1 MKKILTLALIL
12 IASITLVACGGTTD
26 DGELSD
32 ADKVEEARAA
42 LLLGGLDQV
51 KANMNLPT
59 AGRNGTTITWESSD
73 PSVISNTGEVTRPE
87 EGEGNVEVTLTA
99 TITLNDESATREF
112 IAVVI
117 QEEPS
122 STFDTIAEL
131 HTASAKNDVVEF
143 QGIVSSVFNGGYFLT
158 DGTDVIGVYGQLAEE
173 VNVGDEIFVKGS
185 YASYYT
191 LFQIS
196 DVTVED
202 IVSTGNPVNLPVTN
216 TTIAGILNEDSSDK
230 LIHGKHYSIIGTVEL
245 RGEFNNVWLFTGD
258 QDVVIYYQSP
268 ADSIAALEA
277 VVGETIAID
286 VVYYTDHPV
295 DGLRVV
301 FQGDASDITLED
313 DFSDEQTTRLAAS
326 FLSFGELETTTDF
339 ELPSEIAD
347 YGASVTWATSDASV
361 VTADGLVTRDE
372 DTDLEATLTA
382 TVTVGSESFDI
393 DFPVVV
399 ISYATESATP
409 VAVADVL
416 AGTVGD
422 EFLVEGVVSAINST
436 YGFFIQDA
444 DGTAIYV
451 ASIFE
456 GVEVGDHVVLRGD
469 LGLWDSYGNYQLKLV
484 DSSLVEDNDG
494 DHDVHIITDQTGT
507 QIVDTFLEDYS
518 NSSKI
523 YTTDLTFSHVDTYG
537 YAFFDAGTAGEMRIT
552 FKYTDYAPFLETA
565 EEGYVLEDV
574 TFVVYDV
581 NYDNLRVVSVEILE
595 EAVAVADV
603 LAGTV
608 GENYYVTGVVSAVNM
623 HYGFFIQDADG
634 TAIYVKGS
642 FAGVEEGDLVEVVG
656 DLAIWDQY
664 GNSQLSLEN
673 VVLKDNFKG
682 NESIHIITDQ
692 TAVQIV
698 DTFQADYSN
707 SGKIFTADLT
717 FSHVD
722 TYGYA
727 FFDMGTAGD
736 MQITFKYTDY
746 APFLEDA
753 TEGDI
758 LENVTFVVYDVNY
771 DNLRVVS
778 VILDE
783 TAHYAHL
790 VDNDTVVTVTGVVT
804 FVQNYDGSFFVEDA
818 DGTTIYVDDFSNSLE
833 AWPTV
838 AVGDEVTVV
847 GDKGFYRVP
856 LVDTVSA
863 ITINSSA
870 NALTDTVHAV
880 ADVATFRDAPN
891 SMDFGQRFTFTD
903 VTVVEVADGE
913 IVFYQNGENHTMLID
928 LDESV
933 DLSSLAI
940 EAGDVITFTATLYRS
955 YDKYDDID
963 ATYYFGVTDA
973 ADVTVAE

>member
-1 MKKILTLALIL
+1 MKKILTLALLL
-12 IASITLVACGGTTD
+12 IASITLVACGETTD
-26 DGELSD
+26 GEMSD
-32 ADKVEEARAA
+32 ADKVEEARAS

-59 AGRNGTTITWESSD
+59 AGRNGTTISWESSD
-73 PSVISNTGEVTRPE
+73 PSVISNTGEVTRPA

-112 IAVVI
+112 VAVVI

-122 STFDTIAEL
+122 NTFDSIATL
-131 HTASAKNDVVEF
+131 HETSAKNDVVEF

-158 DGTDVIGVYGQLAEE
+158 DGTDVIGIYGQLAEE
-173 VNVGDEIFVKGS
+173 VNVGDEIYVKGS

-202 IVSTGNPVNLPVTN
+202 ILSSGNPVDLDVTN
-216 TTIAGILNEDSSDK
+216 TTIPGILAEDSSDK
-230 LIHGKHYSIIGTVEL
+230 LIHGKHYNIIGTVEL
-245 RGEFNNVWLFTGD
+245 RGEYNNVWLYTGD
-258 QDVVIYYQSP
+258 EAVVIYYESP

-301 FQGDASDITLED
+301 FQGGASDITLQE
-313 DFSDEQTTRLAAS
+313 DFSDEQNARLAAS
-326 FLSFGELETTTDF
+326 SLTIGALETTSDF
-339 ELPSEIAD
+339 DLPSSIEGFD
-347 YGASVTWATSDASV
+347 ASVTWSTSDASV
-361 VTADGLVTRDE
+361 VAADGTVSRDE
-372 DTDLEATLTA
+372 EIDYEATLTA
-382 TVTVGSESFDI
+382 TITVGSESYMM
-393 DFPVVV
+393 DFPVTVL
-399 ISYATESATP
+399 SYATEAATP

-416 AGTVGD
+416 AGTVG
-422 EFLVEGVVSAINST
+422 EEYLVEGVVSALNME
-436 YGFFIQDA
+436 YGFFIQDL

-451 ASIFE
+451 ASTFE

-469 LGLWDSYGNYQLKLV
+469 LGLWDSYGNYQLKLE
-484 DSSLVEDNDG
+484 DASLVEDNDG
-494 DHDVHIITDQTGT
+494 DNDVLIITDQTAT
-507 QIVDTFLEDYS
+507 EIVDAFQADYS
-518 NSSKI
+518 PSSKI
-523 YTTDLTFSHVDTYG
+523 YTADLTFSHVDTYG
-537 YAFFDAGTAGEMRIT
+537 YAFFDAGTAGDMRIT
-552 FKYTDYAPFLETA
+552 FKYEDYAPELADA
-565 EEGYVLEDV
+565 EEGLVLEDV

-581 NYDNLRVVSVEILE
+581 NFNNLRVVSVEILE
-595 EAVAVADV
+595 EAVSVADV

-642 FAGVEEGDLVEVVG
+642 QPGVEEGDMVELTG

-673 VVLKDNFKG
+673 VVLKDNYKG
-682 NESIHIITDQ
+682 NEDIFIITDQ
-692 TAVQIV
+692 TAVEIV
-698 DTFQADYSN
+698 DAFQADYSP
-707 SGKIFTADLT
+707 SGKLYTADLT
-717 FSHVD
+717 FTHVD

-727 FFDMGTAGD
+727 FFDMGTAED
-736 MQITFKYTDY
+736 MQITFKYEDY
-746 APFLEDA
+746 APFLETA
-753 TEGDI
+753 EAGLV
-758 LENVTFVVYDVNY
+758 LENVTFVVYDVNFN
-771 DNLRVVS
+771 NLRVVS

-783 TAHYAHL
+783 TAHYAHI
-790 VDNDTVVTVTGVVT
+790 VVNDTVVTVTGVVT

-818 DGTTIYVDDFSNSLE
+818 DGTTIYVDDFSNSLD

-847 GDKGFYRVP
+847 GNKGFYRVP

-863 ITINSSA
+863 ITVNSSG
-870 NALTDTVHAV
+870 NALTNTVHEV
-880 ADVATFRDAPN
+880 ADLGAFRDYPN
-891 SMDFGQRFTFTD
+891 SMNFGQEFLFTD
-903 VTVVEVADGE
+903 VTVVEVRDGE
-913 IVFYQNGENHTMLID
+913 IVFYINGENHEMLID

-933 DLSSLAI
+933 DLTSLGI
-940 EAGDVITFTATLYRS
+940 ETGDVITFTATLYRA
-955 YDKYDDID
+955 YDWYDDVD
-963 ATYYFGVTDA
+963 ATYYFGVTDV

>member
-1 MKKILTLALIL
+1 MKKILTLALLL
-12 IASITLVACGGTTD
+12 IASFTLVACGETTD
-26 DGELSD
+26 EMSD
-32 ADKVEEARAA
+32 ADKVEEARAS

-59 AGRNGTTITWESSD
+59 AGRNGTTISWESSD
-73 PSVISNTGEVTRPE
+73 PSIISNTGEVTRPA
-87 EGEGNVEVTLTA
+87 EGEGNAEVTLTA
-99 TITLNDESATREF
+99 TITLNEESATREF
-112 IAVVI
+112 LAIVI

-122 STFDTIAEL
+122 NTFDSIATL
-131 HTASAKNDVVEF
+131 HETSSKNDVVEF

-173 VNVGDEIFVKGS
+173 VNVGDEIYVKGT
-185 YASYYT
+185 YDSYYT

-202 IVSTGNPVNLPVTN
+202 IISSGNDVNLPVMN
-216 TTIAGILNEDSSDK
+216 TTIAGILAEDSSDK
-230 LIHGKHYSIIGTVEL
+230 LIHGKHYNIIGTVEL
-245 RGEFNNVWLFTGD
+245 RGEYNNVWLYTGD
-258 QDVVIYYQSP
+258 EAIVIYYQSP
-268 ADSIAALEA
+268 ASSIAALEG
-277 VVGETIAID
+277 VVGETISID

-301 FQGDASDITLED
+301 FQGGASDITLQA
-313 DFSDEQTTRLAAS
+313 DFSDEQTARLAAS
-326 FLSFGELETTTDF
+326 ELTIGALETTSDF
-339 ELPSEIAD
+339 TLPSSIEGFD
-347 YGASVTWATSDASV
+347 ASVTWATSDDSV
-361 VTADGLVTRDE
+361 VTADGVVSRDE
-372 DTDLEATLTA
+372 EIDYEATLTA
-382 TVTVGSESFDI
+382 TITVGSDSYTM
-393 DFPVVV
+393 DFPITVL
-399 ISYATESATP
+399 SYATEAATP

-416 AGTVGD
+416 AGTVG
-422 EFLVEGVVSAINST
+422 EEYLVEGVVSAINMD
-436 YGFFIQDA
+436 YGFFIQDL

-451 ASIFE
+451 ASTFE

-469 LGLWDSYGNYQLKLV
+469 LGLWDSYGNYQLKLE
-484 DSSLVEDNDG
+484 DASLVEDNDG
-494 DHDVHIITDQTGT
+494 DNDVFIITDQTAT
-507 QIVDTFLEDYS
+507 EIVDAFQADYS
-518 NSSKI
+518 PSSKI
-523 YTTDLTFSHVDTYG
+523 YTTDLTFTHVDTYG
-537 YAFFDAGTAGEMRIT
+537 YAFFDAGTAGDMQIT
-552 FKYTDYAPFLETA
+552 FKYEDYAPFLA
-565 EEGYVLEDV
+565 EVEAGLVLEDV

-595 EAVAVADV
+595 EAVSVADV

-642 FAGVEEGDLVEVVG
+642 QPGVEEGDMVELTG

-673 VVLKDNFKG
+673 VVLKENYKG
-682 NESIHIITDQ
+682 NEDIFIITDQ
-692 TAVQIV
+692 SAVEIV
-698 DTFQADYSN
+698 DAFQADYSP
-707 SGKIFTADLT
+707 SGKLYTADLT

-727 FFDMGTAGD
+727 FFDAGTAGD
-736 MQITFKYTDY
+736 MQITFKYEDY
-746 APFLEDA
+746 APFLADA
-753 TEGDI
+753 TEGDV

-790 VDNDTVVTVTGVVT
+790 VVNDTVVTVTGVVT

-818 DGTTIYVDDFSNSLE
+818 DGTTIYVDDYSNSLE

-847 GDKGFYRVP
+847 GNKGFYRVP

-863 ITINSSA
+863 ITVNSSG
-870 NALTDTVHAV
+870 NALTETVHEV
-880 ADVATFRDAPN
+880 ADLGAFRDYPN
-891 SMDFGQRFTFTD
+891 SMNFGQRFLFTD
-903 VTVVEVADGE
+903 VTVVEINEGD
-913 IVFYQNGENHTMLID
+913 IVFYVDGENHTMLID
-928 LDESV
+928 PGESV
-933 DLSSLAI
+933 DLTSLGI
-940 EAGDVITFTATLYRS
+940 EAGDVITFTATLYRA
-955 YDKYDDID
+955 YDWYDDVD